1 MLNHQDKAHFN
12 ELSVISPSSYGVCV
26 QHIFLSF
33 VVYILTF
40 VGEPP
45 WWTPSPSLALVLHST
60 GAHLSRIGWPRMG
73 DGFETDQLGRPRSRS
88 TRRCFN
94 GKSIWFML
102 ILYVF
107 CLNLLKHLNLKIH
120 QPLTFADS
128 AHKALRLERSIPNS
142 YRWLQPKAMPAVVV
156 AHRLLFCIPLPT
168 VGVDPWSCPIGIPR
182 YSKKKMLVSSRSCVT
197 PFSGKAKK
205 AV

>member
-1 MLNHQDKAHFN
+1 
-12 ELSVISPSSYGVCV
+12 
-26 QHIFLSF
+26 
-33 VVYILTF
+33 
-40 VGEPP
+40 
-45 WWTPSPSLALVLHST
+45 
-60 GAHLSRIGWPRMG
+60 
-73 DGFETDQLGRPRSRS
+73 
-88 TRRCFN
+88 
-94 GKSIWFML
+94 ML

-168 VGVDPWSCPIGIPR
+168 VGVDP
-182 YSKKKMLVSSRSCVT
+182 
-197 PFSGKAKK
+197 
-205 AV
+205 